1 MGSSPTKILKK
12 VVKPVKKII
21 SSPIGQIGLALA
33 MGPAGFGAGAA
44 GGKGLASFM
53 SQAARRAA
61 INAAIQKASGQDVD
75 LKSALISGGVGAGI
89 GQLAPTYLPE
99 TITKNP
105 FLMDA
110 ATGAL
115 TNVATSAAT
124 GQRIDPKAALMAGA
138 LSGGIG
144 SLERGFLD
152 SRGGQPLF
160 GQRDTG
166 TDQMADVDLIEQQMQ
181 QRDPSLTAGMEM
193 TPSELTPSVSPE
205 SVGEIY
211 SGAFAGEEYD
221 MPGGAVGME
230 PITGKMGQTT
240 GIRFTDPATGAT
252 SVTKGDFGDIPLRQR
267 AGRFTEKVKEIF
279 SPEVS
284 LSDRMKSSLSAL
296 KELSGAAIDRP
307 YMSIGALS
315 ALAGAAAVP
324 QQPDESDEAY
334 QQRLSEV
341 EQYVRR
347 YGANL
352 NLPQSQINQILSNV
366 RAESS
371 SQVRLGAAMGGI
383 MDVPVR
389 QNSMGVQE
397 LDYRQEGGFVPV
409 GEKEKADDVPAMLS
423 KNEFV
428 MTADAVRGAGNGD
441 IERGAQRMYDT
452 MKRLESKIA

>member
-1 MGSSPTKILKK
+1 MGSSVSN
-12 VVKPVKKII
+12 VVKAVTKPVKKVL
-21 SSPIGQIGLALA
+21 SSPLGQIGLAVAL
-33 MGPAGFGAGAA
+33 GPAGIGATGAST
-44 GGKGLASFM
+44 SFLT
-53 SQAARRAA
+53 QAARRAA
-61 INAAIQKASGQDVD
+61 INAVIQKASGQDVD
-75 LKSALISGGVGAGI
+75 LKNALVSGAVGAGI
-89 GQLAPTYLPE
+89 GKYGGQFAPQF
-99 TITKNP
+99 IKDSP

-138 LSGGIG
+138 LSGGVG

-160 GQRDTG
+160 GQQDTG
-166 TDQMADVDLIEQQMQ
+166 TDGIADTDLIEQQIQ

-205 SVGEIY
+205 PVGEIY

-252 SVTKGDFGDIPLRQR
+252 SVSKGDFGDIPITGEG
-267 AGRFTEKVKEIF
+267 GRIDRFK
-279 SPEVS
+279 SA
-284 LSDRMKSSLSAL
+284 LSNFGQTKSVGSALDVL

-307 YMSIGALS
+307 LLSITALS
-315 ALAGAAAVP
+315 SIAGAAAMP
-324 QQPDESDEAY
+324 QQPGESDEEY
-334 QQRLSEV
+334 QKRLSEV

-352 NLPQSQINQILSNV
+352 NLPQEQINRILSNV

-371 SQVRLGAAMGGI
+371 GDVRLGAAMGGI

-441 IERGAQRMYDT
+441 IERGAQKMYDT

>member
-61 INAAIQKASGQDVD
+61 INAVIQKASGQDVD

-160 GQRDTG
+160 GRRDTG

-181 QRDPSLTAGMEM
+181 QRDPSLTAGMEEVI
-193 TPSELTPSVSPE
+193 PQPP
-205 SVGEIY
+205 
-211 SGAFAGEEYD
+211 
-221 MPGGAVGME
+221 MPGEVTRPGLSQIEPME
-230 PITGKMGQTT
+230 DIDAMYEPEVTYKDGVKITREAPLGKPGFPETTPVTEKPSFIQRVKDIKSPGDALGVLKDTVMENKVLT
-240 GIRFTDPATGAT
+240 GITLA
-252 SVTKGDFGDIPLRQR
+252 
-267 AGRFTEKVKEIF
+267 
-279 SPEVS
+279 S
-284 LSDRMKSSLSAL
+284 LASTAAL
-296 KELSGAAIDRP
+296 
-307 YMSIGALS
+307 
-315 ALAGAAAVP
+315 P